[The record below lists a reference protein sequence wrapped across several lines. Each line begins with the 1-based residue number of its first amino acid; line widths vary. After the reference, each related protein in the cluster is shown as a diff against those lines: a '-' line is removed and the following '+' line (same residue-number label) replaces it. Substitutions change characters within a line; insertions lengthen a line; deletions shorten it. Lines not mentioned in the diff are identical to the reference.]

1 MKKSYLL
8 AVLAYLVPTFITGF
22 VWHLVVFH
30 DVYIELNLYRP
41 DPIIPFGLGSMI
53 VQALIFAWAYPRLFD
68 TARSTWING
77 TVRAGLLYAA
87 LSWSFTT
94 IAVAAK
100 FPMTS
105 IQEYVLI
112 ETLFTLVQFAL
123 VAPLMALAWR
133 DAPSDRKST
142 RLNSSH

>member
-1 MKKSYLL
+1 MSSKKPYLL

-22 VWHLVVFH
+22 VWHLVAFH
-30 DVYIELNLYRP
+30 DFYVRLNVYRP

-53 VQALIFAWAYPRLFD
+53 VQGLIFAWAYPRLFD
-68 TARSTWING
+68 TARSAWANSAVHAALI
-77 TVRAGLLYAA
+77 YAA

-105 IQEYVLI
+105 IGEYVLI
-112 ETLFTLVQFAL
+112 ETLYTVVQFAL

-133 DAPSDRKST
+133 RA
-142 RLNSSH
+142 NA